1 MEAGD
6 ILDGDDV
13 VSLGNPVVSLVV
25 AGDWVVPL
33 VEICSVPLD
42 GSGVVVTTNTTRLGR
57 ATGGITLPSS
67 GDCGSLGTSSDT
79 LLAYKDGT
87 SSKANLMQKLGG

>member
-1 MEAGD
+1 MGAGD
-6 ILDGDDV
+6 ILDGNDV
-13 VSLGNPVVSLVV
+13 VSIGDPSVSLVV
-25 AGDWVVPL
+25 AGDWVV

-42 GSGVVVTTNTTRLGR
+42 GSGVMGTTNTTRLR
-57 ATGGITLPSS
+57 RPTGGITLPSS
-67 GDCGSLGTSSDT
+67 GDCGSPGTSSDT